1 MKSMTLIIFILYIQT
16 HISLTNLLLHF
27 FILLSPPSPEKCH
40 FNIDK
45 SFTRVF
51 HELRDNGIQNVLK
64 AIDFMVNDISVKIL
78 LKKKYFFTD
87 TLLDMSNLDSN
98 IRNVFSRAIV
108 VLIHCF
114 QPTDVI
120 VCMRYKMYI
129 QHSILSKINEKV
141 FSMKLLI
148 FIIYHLVIQYYLTNF
163 DFISWITFGFGHE
176 S

>member
-1 MKSMTLIIFILYIQT
+1 MNRLLGSFMSSGITESRMYCNQIVSRLKTCPLKFFLKMT
-16 HISLTNLLLHF
+16 
-27 FILLSPPSPEKCH
+27 
-40 FNIDK
+40 
-45 SFTRVF
+45 
-51 HELRDNGIQNVLK
+51 
-64 AIDFMVNDISVKIL
+64 KI
-78 LKKKYFFTD
+78 FFTES
-87 TLLDMSNLDSN
+87 LLDISNLDSN

-108 VLIHCF
+108 VLINCF

-148 FIIYHLVIQYYLTNF
+148 FILVIQYYLTNF